1 MHELSLSE
9 SMLQIIEKAAAEQG
23 FTKVKTVWMEIG
35 QLSCVEKEAL
45 QFCFSTV
52 VDGTVAQQAKL
63 EIIDIA
69 GSGWCSHCVREIAV
83 SSRYDACP
91 GCGTYA
97 LTVIRGEEMRIRELE
112 VE

>member
-9 SMLQIIEKAAAEQG
+9 NMLQIIEEAAAEQG

-45 QFCFSTV
+45 QFCFSSV

-63 EIIDIA
+63 EIIEIA
-69 GSGWCSHCVREIAV
+69 GSGWCLHCACELAV

-97 LTVIRGEEMRIRELE
+97 IKVIRGEEMRIRELE